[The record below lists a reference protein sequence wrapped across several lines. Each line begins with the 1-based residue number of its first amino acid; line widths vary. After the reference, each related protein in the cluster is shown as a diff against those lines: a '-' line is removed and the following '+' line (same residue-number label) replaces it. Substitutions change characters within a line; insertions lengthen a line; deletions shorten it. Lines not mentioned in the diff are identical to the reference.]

1 MCLFLD
7 LQQPQSP
14 QLNTVGTKM
23 TKQDLLEQ
31 CTQKLNQL
39 RSLKTV
45 ITTNSD
51 GQPQQQLILTQI
63 EFDQMK
69 KLMELQSQLQSQIQ
83 NEQQLQQQ
91 QQQSQTLNTIT
102 ANNNSTSGG
111 TLSINTSN
119 GTPIKLNELSL
130 SDKYKLNEI
139 IKGQLQQIQNN
150 NNNNSSP
157 IDQQQNKDK
166 YIMLFK
172 KQAEIQSLINQ
183 HEKQLVQGQPQVQH
197 QQQQQ
202 QQQQQPNSNE
212 SNNPLVLNRVI
223 TNFNNN
229 TQNLK
234 INGNLM

>member
-1 MCLFLD
+1 

-83 NEQQLQQQ
+83 SEQQLQQQQQ

-102 ANNNSTSGG
+102 ASNNSTSVG
-111 TLSINTSN
+111 TISINTSN

-183 HEKQLVQGQPQVQH
+183 HEKQLVQGQPQ
-197 QQQQQ
+197 
-202 QQQQQPNSNE
+202 QQQPNSNE
-212 SNNPLVLNRVI
+212 SNNSLVLNRVI

-234 INGNLM
+234 INGNLI